1 MLITRNLGPACPIC
15 NTLGHVCGE
24 DHMRHGP
31 VDIEG
36 VDMAERQELKEYSYY
51 VGNIEHTAMLT
62 EKMAKRLSAKPIGEA
77 SPDDVPNG
85 GNTQAQN
92 QANLSNS
99 DMAAADADGT
109 TGGTEPY
116 TRGGEA
122 AKARKAQNKAQ

>member
-1 MLITRNLGPACPIC
+1 
-15 NTLGHVCGE
+15 
-24 DHMRHGP
+24 MRHGP

-62 EKMAKRLSAKPIGEA
+62 DKMAKRLGAKPLGEA

-85 GNTQAQN
+85 GNTQSQN
-92 QANLSNS
+92 QANLSKS
-99 DMAAADADGT
+99 DMADADADGT
-109 TGGTEPY
+109 AGGTEPY